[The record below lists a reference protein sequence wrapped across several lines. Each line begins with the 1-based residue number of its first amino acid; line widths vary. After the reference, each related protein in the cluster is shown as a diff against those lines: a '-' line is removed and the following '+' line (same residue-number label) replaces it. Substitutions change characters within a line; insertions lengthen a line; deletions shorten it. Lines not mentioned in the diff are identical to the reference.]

1 MLKPLKVAALAITLL
16 GSFFAVTSLAE
27 ELKLKVLLKVADFP
41 IVDSDRDLE
50 YFLRNPSRFKNSAK
64 TGASGA
70 QLEEV
75 LNRLV
80 VETMIFEENKVV
92 GNVELGAAD
101 GLALLKN
108 IKASF
113 GSQWREFLLVFD
125 QDENSIKERLLKRAL
140 VDKVIQ
146 KKIEAVLKLSN
157 SSKENSEAVAQKTVE
172 DWLKQLRGR
181 YRVQVF
187 E

>member
-1 MLKPLKVAALAITLL
+1 MPKVSVGFIFLFLVL
-16 GSFFAVTSLAE
+16 GIQPVQLHAE
-27 ELKLKVLLKVADFP
+27 THNFKVLIKVADFP

-50 YFLRNPSRFKNSAK
+50 FFLRNPTRFKGSVK
-64 TGASGA
+64 TGASEA

-101 GLALLKN
+101 GLALLKT
-108 IKASF
+108 IKSGF
-113 GSQWREFLLVFD
+113 GTHWREFLLLFD
-125 QDENSIKERLLKRAL
+125 QDENSIKERLIRRSL

-146 KKIEAVLKLSN
+146 KKIEAVLKLPN
-157 SSKENSEAVAQKTVE
+157 SSKESADSVAQKSVE

-181 YRVQVF
+181 YRIQVF